1 MLCCVLR
8 YDVFCVMLCFGLCCV
23 LGYVVFVFC
32 CVWVMLCLCLVVFGL
47 CCVYGGT
54 HRACCLMVV
63 GNQTEIRHLETGH
76 Q

>member
-32 CVWVMLCLCLVVFGL
+32 CVWVMLCLWWDTSSVLFD
-47 CCVYGGT
+47 GGRQSNGDT
-54 HRACCLMVV
+54 SPGDRAS
-63 GNQTEIRHLETGH
+63 IRDWV
-76 Q
+76 